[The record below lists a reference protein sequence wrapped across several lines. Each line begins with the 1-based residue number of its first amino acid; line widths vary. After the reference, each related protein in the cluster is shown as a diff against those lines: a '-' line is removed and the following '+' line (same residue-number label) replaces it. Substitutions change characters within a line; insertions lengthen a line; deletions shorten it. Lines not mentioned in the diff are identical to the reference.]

1 MSTHLHGVC
10 VRLFFNFFCHWFAQH
25 IDLHGLRRDGRVV
38 AQDPGVTAPT
48 YDEHFQELE
57 SDELRVFMPPTA
69 EQLGMLAPHP

>member
-1 MSTHLHGVC
+1 VEEVLGKPLPDVAAM
-10 VRLFFNFFCHWFAQH
+10 VREA
-25 IDLHGLRRDGRVV
+25 I
-38 AQDPGVTAPT
+38 TAPT